1 MAIFGTTEGDIC
13 PICNKTMSVCPDVDY
28 KDIVYCV
35 NCDIKNNYDS
45 CDISYCSNIQI
56 DDNIYSTFSANG
68 NIIVTKNNTVI
79 YELENF
85 DGYNVID
92 LINCL

>member
-1 MAIFGTTEGDIC
+1 MAIFGTIEGDIC
-13 PICNKTMSVCPDVDY
+13 PICNKTMSVCPDTDE
-28 KDIVYCV
+28 DIIYCA

-45 CDISYCSNIQI
+45 CDVSYCSNIQVNG
-56 DDNIYSTFSANG
+56 NIYSTFNVNG

-79 YELENF
+79 YELEDF

-92 LINCL
+92 LISCL